1 MEPRRF
7 LRCAIGALLVAA
19 ALGCGYTVERASSA
33 ASPDAPR
40 LSVRTLDND
49 SAEPGLDRLMSE
61 ALRKEWSLRGH
72 FRLVADPQRAD
83 IVVEGR
89 VLPLL
94 IRARTLSS
102 VVLAI
107 EQTVTLRVELAWMAS
122 AGDRAGRRRPM
133 SPRLLTESEIYFAS
147 ADLEASR
154 KNRKE
159 ALRRVAGLIAERAA
173 DVLASEARP

>member
-1 MEPRRF
+1 MEPSRF
-7 LRCAIGALLVAA
+7 RPTAIGALLVAA
-19 ALGCGYTVERASSA
+19 VLGCGYTVERASSA

-49 SAEPGLDRLMSE
+49 SAEPGLERLMSE
-61 ALRKEWSLRGH
+61 ALRKEWLRRGH

-83 IVVEGR
+83 FVVEGR
-89 VLPLL
+89 VLPL
-94 IRARTLSS
+94 RVRTQTLSS

-107 EQTVTLRVELAWMAS
+107 EHSVTLRVELAWMAS
-122 AGDRAGRRRPM
+122 AGELAGRRQLLPT
-133 SPRLLTESEIYFAS
+133 RLLTESEIYLSS

-173 DVLASEARP
+173 DAFASEVRR